1 MYENPVF
8 RSPSKIDFPVVKGV
22 TLPFPIFCW
31 HKIEGKKKNKQ
42 TKVPHAPDSLA
53 HEGVAEL

>member
-8 RSPSKIDFPVVKGV
+8 RSPSKIDFSVVKGV

-31 HKIEGKKKNKQ
+31 HKIKGKQ